1 MDSTYIYI
9 YVFTYDWISSTWE
22 TFSFDMLY
30 SKQMNRKINH
40 GTIEKI
46 NYYNIY
52 KNIHD
57 IKFQSKFIKIAL
69 NFFLFLFKNTF

>member
-9 YVFTYDWISSTWE
+9 YVFTYDWILSTWE

>member
-1 MDSTYIYI
+1 
-9 YVFTYDWISSTWE
+9 
-22 TFSFDMLY
+22 MLY

-57 IKFQSKFIKIAL
+57 IKFQSKFTKIAL
-69 NFFLFLFKNTF
+69 KFFLFLFKNTF